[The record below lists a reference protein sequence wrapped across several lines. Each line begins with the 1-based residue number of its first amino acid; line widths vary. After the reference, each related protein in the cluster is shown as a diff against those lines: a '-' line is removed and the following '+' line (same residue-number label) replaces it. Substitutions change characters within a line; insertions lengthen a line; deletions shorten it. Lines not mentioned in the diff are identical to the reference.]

1 MTLKQNHPLQN
12 LKKRH
17 PPPKS
22 VSISVSTRKKVQR
35 HNFKCWQ
42 HKFDS
47 CNFSFGH
54 EEILQYFNSEKPR
67 VPVEAFFFFLFV
79 FSPFVL
85 YRQLICDSVGSDKRL
100 KLLFI
105 QNGVSNRN
113 TGAAL
118 LFTGTFFTCLR
129 ALGKYSSL
137 QLTLKTIA
145 QTTALRQKE
154 VNYFRRWS

>member
-12 LKKRH
+12 LKKNDTPH
-17 PPPKS
+17 PSPYQSQYQPEKRYKDIIS
-22 VSISVSTRKKVQR
+22 NADNTSLTHATFHLDMKRFYSILTVRSLV
-35 HNFKCWQ
+35 CPW
-42 HKFDS
+42 
-47 CNFSFGH
+47 
-54 EEILQYFNSEKPR
+54 KPL
-67 VPVEAFFFFLFV
+67 FFLFV

-154 VNYFRRWS
+154 VNYFHR